1 MTGKISQREAV
12 YNATHQVLKENN
24 ISFEDGN
31 NVADVISEHRDA
43 VIAIVCEGF
52 KNGTIELKDTPSN
65 QEKLAN
71 PTKLRSYVSGLVSN
85 WYRKD
90 KNFNGNT
97 KYVAKNPGSRTG
109 QSDSKL
115 KALRN
120 LKKMLETKGQDA
132 TEVDGYIKARLEEL
146 NAEKAKKIEVNMD
159 EIPAELKASLG
170 LDD

>member
-1 MTGKISQREAV
+1 MTGTITQREAV

-24 ISFEDGN
+24 ISFEDGD
-31 NVADVISEHRDA
+31 NVADVISDHRDA
-43 VIAIVCEGF
+43 VIAIVVEGF

-90 KNFNGNT
+90 KRFNGNT

-120 LKKMLETKGQDA
+120 LKKMLETKGQDS
-132 TEVDGYIKARLEEL
+132 TEVDSYIEARLEEL

-159 EIPAELKASLG
+159 EIPAELKETLG
-170 LDD
+170 LND